1 MSKNYYK
8 HDLNS
13 TCSNPNINNN
23 VVGGQVLFKDVK
35 QGIDKT
41 INRPQFNKFINDV
54 ISINNE
60 QETLKVFNALNSDK
74 NRTGIN
80 RVIERPQFYKGMV
93 YPRRGYDFNGMEK
106 LNIQQNGI
114 KVQLGQQTLNELFR
128 TEINDP
134 NDTTY
139 AAEGRAQRKITVYKN
154 IADATLSV
162 SEKITMLKTIIL
174 TQPNLN
180 LTAIDDILTVV
191 KDFLNIQKIG
201 NMTQVD
207 LDMLS
212 ESLKLMKYS
221 KTWMDLPVAP
231 LQRFMTL
238 NEYLTL
244 GASSSI
250 NLLLLNPY
258 NPPNPLRQI
267 NKTVRYLQ
275 IPRGPPRGPYNIVAN
290 LNEIYIDIID
300 TINLLSQHADEVN
313 PDKRLVLDLE
323 DRAIIP
329 LAYALDILNNN
340 RMTYINET
348 IDQEYLRVVAVPVS
362 RSSSVPVSSSS
373 SVPVSSSSSVPVPI
387 APPLITPPITPILLT
402 KAQLIAQQKLDAEA
416 YAQQKL
422 AEAIQNGQTFTSGGN
437 QNKFLASKRTEYINN
452 NPI

>member
-1 MSKNYYK
+1 
-8 HDLNS
+8 
-13 TCSNPNINNN
+13 
-23 VVGGQVLFKDVK
+23 
-35 QGIDKT
+35 
-41 INRPQFNKFINDV
+41 
-54 ISINNE
+54 
-60 QETLKVFNALNSDK
+60 
-74 NRTGIN
+74 
-80 RVIERPQFYKGMV
+80 
-93 YPRRGYDFNGMEK
+93 MEK

-139 AAEGRAQRKITVYKN
+139 IVENRAQRKITVYKN

-275 IPRGPPRGPYNIVAN
+275 IPRGPPRGPYNILAN

-313 PDKRLVLDLE
+313 PDKRLILDLE

-348 IDQEYLRVVAVPVS
+348 IDQEYLRVVAVPV
-362 RSSSVPVSSSS
+362 VPVVPVPSSSS
-373 SVPVSSSSSVPVPI
+373 VPI
-387 APPLITPPITPILLT
+387 APPLITPSTPPGPPVPPS
-402 KAQLIAQQKLDAEA
+402 KAQLIVQQKLDADA
-416 YAQQKL
+416 YSQQQL
-422 AEAIQNGQTFTSGGN
+422 TQAIANGQKFRRGGR
-437 QNKFLASKRTEYINN
+437 QQFLANKRQEYINN
-452 NPI
+452 NPV